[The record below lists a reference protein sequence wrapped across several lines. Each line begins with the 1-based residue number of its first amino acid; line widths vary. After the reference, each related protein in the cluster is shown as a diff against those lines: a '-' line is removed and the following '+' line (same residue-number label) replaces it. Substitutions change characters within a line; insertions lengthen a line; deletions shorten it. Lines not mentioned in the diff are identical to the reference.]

1 MDIRILVIMKN
12 HFIITFT
19 LLISLTFLS
28 SCYQDINLDKYKG
41 QNGEHLLTINSI
53 INPDSTIAAAVTKT
67 YFFSDVHDARDY
79 VSDLDIRIKVNGS
92 ERGKMKFNPITNLYV
107 STIKPSEK
115 DTVELFTSY
124 MGKKITCRD
133 EVPSEVSIES
143 VSVTRHGPM
152 AIYSDN
158 DYIFTYKITFS
169 DPGDEKNYYFLHYDM
184 EMSSNNLMMG
194 ERDYTFEYVF
204 QQLANN
210 INANIPGWTPYS
222 PDGLPFT
229 DEGINGQSHT
239 LVVKEIVQ
247 GGYGSHLTRYN
258 EMKRKFKLFS
268 ISKDYYEYL
277 LSVLYNDT
285 DSEGL
290 HAGMIDL
297 GISEPMKY
305 FSNIM
310 GGIGIFASY
319 SLDETDL
326 DVIQICG
333 RFPK

>member
-1 MDIRILVIMKN
+1 
-12 HFIITFT
+12 
-19 LLISLTFLS
+19 
-28 SCYQDINLDKYKG
+28 
-41 QNGEHLLTINSI
+41 
-53 INPDSTIAAAVTKT
+53 
-67 YFFSDVHDARDY
+67 
-79 VSDLDIRIKVNGS
+79 
-92 ERGKMKFNPITNLYV
+92 
-107 STIKPSEK
+107 
-115 DTVELFTSY
+115 
-124 MGKKITCRD
+124 
-133 EVPSEVSIES
+133 
-143 VSVTRHGPM
+143 M

-169 DPGDEKNYYFLHYDM
+169 DPADVKNYYFLHYDM

-290 HAGMIDL
+290 HGGMIDL